1 MMKKNLS
8 RPSLNILVR
17 DYIVEYIL
25 SNGLNP
31 GDPLP
36 PETQLVE
43 ELGLGRSSIREAV
56 KILQSLGII
65 EVRHGSGLFV
75 RENNFDPI
83 GKIIGY
89 GLRFDSTTLKEIT
102 MIRILLE
109 RAAIEEVVGNI
120 GAKDIK
126 ALEELLDE
134 WQKKINMNK
143 DYLQDDMKFHRILYS
158 VLGNVMLV
166 KLLEEFWVAFKYYEQ
181 HELSETGQKK
191 PSLQELEDHR
201 RLLEAVKSGDPVKA
215 SAVLEEHF
223 QQLKTR
229 VHLDKKVM
237 K

>member
-1 MMKKNLS
+1 MKKNLS

-25 SNGLNP
+25 TNGLNP

-83 GKIIGY
+83 GEILGY
-89 GLRFDSTTLKEIT
+89 GLRFDTTTLKEIT
-102 MIRILLE
+102 KIRILLE
-109 RAAIEEVVGNI
+109 RAAIEEVVGTI
-120 GAKDIK
+120 EAKDIK
-126 ALEELLDE
+126 ALEDLLDD
-134 WQKKINMNK
+134 WQKKIDMGK
-143 DYLQDDMKFHRILYS
+143 DNLQDDMKFHRILYS
-158 VLGNVMLV
+158 SLGNVMLL
-166 KLLEEFWVAFKYYEQ
+166 KLLEGFWVAFKHYEHSKQ
-181 HELSETGQKK
+181 SEIEQEK
-191 PSLQELEDHR
+191 PAQQEFEDHK
-201 RLLEAVKSGDPVKA
+201 RLLEAVKSGDPAKA

-223 QQLKTR
+223 QQLKVN
-229 VHLDKKVM
+229 VHLDKKVA